1 MTGTYMKPE
10 ATIDALDIEIGREKD
25 PIELSRLRTL
35 RAAALAVLNR
45 EGESIRDYLVA
56 LESSP
61 NNSKRGEIEAMISL
75 GLLKTG
81 DRNSA
86 LWWAMAGTE
95 HSPDSTE
102 TQYVLAFNCYCTEFY
117 NLAIVAAQRA
127 LTLDPNCSRALKLLG
142 KCYREEGKLDKSVRV
157 LKDYVAQYSSDPS
170 GLYELAW
177 STHLLPAPDGGRAKA
192 VPLYRKALELNPAE
206 WLRAR
211 INRRLG
217 EIEEFESQP

>member
-1 MTGTYMKPE
+1 MTGTYRNPE
-10 ATIDALDIEIGREKD
+10 ATIDAIDLEMQREKD
-25 PIELSRLRTL
+25 PIELSRLHTL
-35 RAAALAVLNR
+35 RAATLAVLNR
-45 EGESIRDYLVA
+45 EGESIRDYLIA

-102 TQYVLAFNCYCTEFY
+102 TQFVLAFNCYCTEFY
-117 NLAIVAAQRA
+117 SVAIAAAQRA

-142 KCYREEGKLDKSVRV
+142 KCYREEGELENSVRV
-157 LKDYVAQYSSDPS
+157 LRDYVAQCPTDPK

-177 STHLLPAPDGGRAKA
+177 STDLLTGLNGGSAKA
-192 VPLYRKALELNPAE
+192 IQLYRKALELNPPE
-206 WLRAR
+206 WLRVR

-217 EIEEFESQP
+217 EIEEFEGQP